1 MNKREVTG
9 KVLWM
14 GIYVIIAEKIRFIS
28 IRRARDEEEQKY
40 NQGQ

>member
-14 GIYVIIAEKIRFIS
+14 GIYAIRAEKIRLIS
-28 IRRARDEEEQKY
+28 VRRSRDEEEQKY